1 MTTIRRVVTGHNS
14 QGKSIFVSDENVA
27 GTPIPSLPTTEIVNL
42 WGADA
47 THEYPDDGAPQP
59 YDAFFAPVGGYRFL
73 MFTVPPDASNPPP
86 PESQTIAET
95 EEKFPGLSDTF
106 DPEVPGMHRSS
117 TVDVL
122 YVVEGRCVS
131 ELDSGE
137 KIELS
142 AGDTFVQSG
151 TMHAWR
157 NPFNETCKIIGV
169 IIGAQ
174 STNAP

>member
-1 MTTIRRVVTGHNS
+1 M
-14 QGKSIFVSDENVA
+14 SDENVA
-27 GTPIPSLPTTEIVNL
+27 GTPIPSLSTTEIVKL

-47 THEYPDDGAPQP
+47 THEYPDGGAPQP

-86 PESQTIAET
+86 PQSQEIAET

-122 YVVEGRCVS
+122 YVAEGRCVS

-174 STNAP
+174 STNAT